1 MNVHDELSDNE
12 VLRAAGRSLSAIPLA
27 EPPDA
32 GAIMAR
38 GRGRRRR
45 RLTGLGAVGTA
56 VAAVAA
62 LGVAGVFG
70 GGTTPVNAAGTI
82 APVNAPGT
90 IRTAAF
96 TLVKDA
102 NGTAKLT
109 LTQDQQF
116 NPVALQQALRQD
128 GIPAL
133 VRINTFCSSTPEPP
147 SAGVI
152 SIQLPDG
159 TPVPPPSA
167 PGTTRQVPPD
177 AVMVINPA
185 KLAAGTELTFNYL
198 DGNHEVHFGVIYT
211 NSYTCG
217 AG

>member
-1 MNVHDELSDNE
+1 MNIHDELSDDE
-12 VLRAAGRSLSAIPLA
+12 VLRAAGRSLTAISVA

-38 GRGRRRR
+38 GRARRR
-45 RLTGLGAVGTA
+45 RLTGLGAAGTA

-70 GGTTPVNAAGTI
+70 GGS
-82 APVNAPGT
+82 APVNTSGT

-102 NGTAKLT
+102 NGTVKLT
-109 LTQDQQF
+109 LTQGQQF

-128 GIPAL
+128 GIPVLLRTNA
-133 VRINTFCSSTPEPP
+133 FCSSTPEPP
-147 SAGVI
+147 SGGVI

-159 TPVPPPSA
+159 TPVPPPSG
-167 PGTTRQVPPD
+167 PGTTQPVPSD

-198 DGNHEVHFGVIYT
+198 NDNHVVHFGVIYT